1 LSKYETTFVIDS
13 LQKSENKENIL
24 TKVENFIKNNGGEIG
39 EVEDWGKKRL
49 AYEINRKQYGN
60 YYQIHFV
67 GPGNLPGLLEQEY
80 RLEEGILRFLTITS
94 DPRAALKRQEPI
106 EPAKETKEA
115 KVIPEDTKTENAKT
129 ENAKTENAKTED
141 AKTED
146 AKTEDAK
153 TEDLKTEDKPGENDF
168 SKEEAVFENVKEEVK
183 ETEDSETETKE

>member
-1 LSKYETTFVIDS
+1 MSKYETTFVIDS

-60 YYQIHFV
+60 YYQIHFE

-94 DPRAALKRQEPI
+94 DPRAALKREEPV

-115 KVIPEDTKTENAKT
+115 EVIPEDAKM
-129 ENAKTENAKTED
+129 ED
-141 AKTED
+141 AKI
-146 AKTEDAK
+146 
-153 TEDLKTEDKPGENDF
+153 EDKPSENDS
-168 SKEEAVFENVKEEVK
+168 SKQEAVFENVKEEVK

>member
-1 LSKYETTFVIDS
+1 MSKYETTFVIDS

-60 YYQIHFV
+60 YYQIHFE

-94 DPRAALKRQEPI
+94 DPRAALKREEPV

-115 KVIPEDTKTENAKT
+115 KVI
-129 ENAKTENAKTED
+129 TED
-141 AKTED
+141 SKS
-146 AKTEDAK
+146 
-153 TEDLKTEDKPGENDF
+153 EDKPGENDS
-168 SKEEAVFENVKEEVK
+168 SKEETVVEDVKEEV
-183 ETEDSETETKE
+183 EETKEVEEIKEVEETKEVEE

>member
-1 LSKYETTFVIDS
+1 MSKYETTFVIDS

-60 YYQIHFV
+60 YYQIHFE
-67 GPGNLPGLLEQEY
+67 GPGNLPGLLEREY

-94 DPRAALKRQEPI
+94 DPRAALKREEPV

-115 KVIPEDTKTENAKT
+115 EVIPEDAKM
-129 ENAKTENAKTED
+129 ED
-141 AKTED
+141 AKI
-146 AKTEDAK
+146 
-153 TEDLKTEDKPGENDF
+153 EDKPSENDS
-168 SKEEAVFENVKEEVK
+168 SKQEAVFENVKEEVK

>member
-1 LSKYETTFVIDS
+1 MSKYETTFVIDS

-60 YYQIHFV
+60 YYQIHFE

-94 DPRAALKRQEPI
+94 DPRAALKREEPV

-115 KVIPEDTKTENAKT
+115 EGIPEDA
-129 ENAKTENAKTED
+129 
-141 AKTED
+141 
-146 AKTEDAK
+146 
-153 TEDLKTEDKPGENDF
+153 KTEDKPGENDS
-168 SKEEAVFENVKEEVK
+168 SKEEAVVEDVKEEVE
-183 ETEDSETETKE
+183 ETEDPEIKE

>member
-1 LSKYETTFVIDS
+1 MSKYETTFVIDS

-60 YYQIHFV
+60 YYQIHFE

-94 DPRAALKRQEPI
+94 DPRAALKRQEPV
-106 EPAKETKEA
+106 EPAKETKKAE
-115 KVIPEDTKTENAKT
+115 VISEDSKS
-129 ENAKTENAKTED
+129 
-141 AKTED
+141 
-146 AKTEDAK
+146 
-153 TEDLKTEDKPGENDF
+153 EDKPGENDS
-168 SKEEAVFENVKEEVK
+168 SKEEAVVEDVKEEVEETK
-183 ETEDSETETKE
+183 EVEEIKEVEETEDSEIKE

>member
-1 LSKYETTFVIDS
+1 MSKYETTFVIDS

-94 DPRAALKRQEPI
+94 DPRAALKREEPI
-106 EPAKETKEA
+106 EPEKETKEDE
-115 KVIPEDTKTENAKT
+115 VIPEDTKTEDT
-129 ENAKTENAKTED
+129 KTED
-141 AKTED
+141 TKTED
-146 AKTEDAK
+146 TKTED
-153 TEDLKTEDKPGENDF
+153 TPGENDF
-168 SKEEAVFENVKEEVK
+168 SKEEAVFETVKEEVK
-183 ETEDSETETKE
+183 ETEDSETESKE

>member
-1 LSKYETTFVIDS
+1 MSKYETTFVIDS

-60 YYQIHFV
+60 YYQIHFE

-94 DPRAALKRQEPI
+94 DPRAALKREEPV

-115 KVIPEDTKTENAKT
+115 EGIPEDA
-129 ENAKTENAKTED
+129 
-141 AKTED
+141 
-146 AKTEDAK
+146 
-153 TEDLKTEDKPGENDF
+153 KTEDKPGENNS
-168 SKEEAVFENVKEEVK
+168 SKEEAVVEDVKEEVE
-183 ETEDSETETKE
+183 ETEDPEIKE

>member
-1 LSKYETTFVIDS
+1 MSKYETTFVIDS

-24 TKVENFIKNNGGEIG
+24 TKVENFIKNNGGKIG

-60 YYQIHFV
+60 YYQIHFE

-94 DPRAALKRQEPI
+94 DPRAALKREEPV

-115 KVIPEDTKTENAKT
+115 EGIPEDA
-129 ENAKTENAKTED
+129 
-141 AKTED
+141 
-146 AKTEDAK
+146 
-153 TEDLKTEDKPGENDF
+153 KTEDKPGENNS
-168 SKEEAVFENVKEEVK
+168 SKEEAVVEDVKEEVE
-183 ETEDSETETKE
+183 ETEDPEIKE

>member
-1 LSKYETTFVIDS
+1 MSKYETTFVVDS

-60 YYQIHFV
+60 YYQIHFE
-67 GPGNLPGLLEQEY
+67 GPGNLPGLLEKEY

-94 DPRAALKRQEPI
+94 DPRAALKREEPV

-115 KVIPEDTKTENAKT
+115 EVIPEDAKM
-129 ENAKTENAKTED
+129 ED
-141 AKTED
+141 AKIED
-146 AKTEDAK
+146 TQS
-153 TEDLKTEDKPGENDF
+153 ENDS
-168 SKEEAVFENVKEEVK
+168 SKQEAVFENVKEEVK

>member
-1 LSKYETTFVIDS
+1 M
-13 LQKSENKENIL
+13 QKSENKENIL

-60 YYQIHFV
+60 YYQIHFE

-94 DPRAALKRQEPI
+94 DPRAALKREEPV
-106 EPAKETKEA
+106 EPAKETKAAE
-115 KVIPEDTKTENAKT
+115 VIPEDAKI
-129 ENAKTENAKTED
+129 
-141 AKTED
+141 
-146 AKTEDAK
+146 
-153 TEDLKTEDKPGENDF
+153 EDKPSENDS
-168 SKEEAVFENVKEEVK
+168 SKQEAVFENVKEEVK

>member
-1 LSKYETTFVIDS
+1 MSKYETTFVIDS

-60 YYQIHFV
+60 YYQIHLE

-94 DPRAALKRQEPI
+94 DPRAALKREEPV

-115 KVIPEDTKTENAKT
+115 EVIPEDA
-129 ENAKTENAKTED
+129 
-141 AKTED
+141 
-146 AKTEDAK
+146 
-153 TEDLKTEDKPGENDF
+153 KTEDKPGENDS
-168 SKEEAVFENVKEEVK
+168 SKEEAVVEDVKEEVE
-183 ETEDSETETKE
+183 ETEDPEIKE

>member
-60 YYQIHFV
+60 YYQIHFE

-94 DPRAALKRQEPI
+94 DPRAALKREEPV

-115 KVIPEDTKTENAKT
+115 EGIPEDA
-129 ENAKTENAKTED
+129 
-141 AKTED
+141 
-146 AKTEDAK
+146 
-153 TEDLKTEDKPGENDF
+153 KTEDKPGENNS
-168 SKEEAVFENVKEEVK
+168 SKEEAVVEDVKEEVE
-183 ETEDSETETKE
+183 ETEDPEIKE

>member
-1 LSKYETTFVIDS
+1 MSKYETTFVIDS
-13 LQKSENKENIL
+13 LQKSENKEHIL

-60 YYQIHFV
+60 YYQIHFE

-94 DPRAALKRQEPI
+94 DPRAALKREEPV

-115 KVIPEDTKTENAKT
+115 EVIPEDSKS
-129 ENAKTENAKTED
+129 
-141 AKTED
+141 
-146 AKTEDAK
+146 
-153 TEDLKTEDKPGENDF
+153 EDKPGENDS

-183 ETEDSETETKE
+183 ETEDSETESKE

>member
-60 YYQIHFV
+60 YYQIHFE
-67 GPGNLPGLLEQEY
+67 GPGSLPGLLEQEY

-94 DPRAALKRQEPI
+94 DPRAALKRQEPV
-106 EPAKETKEA
+106 EPAKETKKAE
-115 KVIPEDTKTENAKT
+115 VIPEDSKS
-129 ENAKTENAKTED
+129 
-141 AKTED
+141 
-146 AKTEDAK
+146 
-153 TEDLKTEDKPGENDF
+153 EDKPGENDS
-168 SKEEAVFENVKEEVK
+168 SKEEAVVEDVKEEVE
-183 ETEDSETETKE
+183 ETEDSEIKE

>member
-60 YYQIHFV
+60 YYQIHFE

-94 DPRAALKRQEPI
+94 DPRAALKREEPV

-115 KVIPEDTKTENAKT
+115 KVIPEDSKS
-129 ENAKTENAKTED
+129 
-141 AKTED
+141 
-146 AKTEDAK
+146 
-153 TEDLKTEDKPGENDF
+153 EDKPGENDS
-168 SKEEAVFENVKEEVK
+168 SKEETVVEDVKEEV
-183 ETEDSETETKE
+183 EETKEVEEIKEVEETKDSEIKE

>member
-1 LSKYETTFVIDS
+1 MSKYETTFVIDS

-60 YYQIHFV
+60 YYQIHFE

-94 DPRAALKRQEPI
+94 DPRAALKREEPV

-115 KVIPEDTKTENAKT
+115 EVIP
-129 ENAKTENAKTED
+129 ED

-146 AKTEDAK
+146 AKIEDAK
-153 TEDLKTEDKPGENDF
+153 IEDAKIEDKPSENDS
-168 SKEEAVFENVKEEVK
+168 SKQEAVFENVKEEVK

>member
-1 LSKYETTFVIDS
+1 MSKYETTFVIDS

-60 YYQIHFV
+60 YYQIHFE
-67 GPGNLPGLLEQEY
+67 GPGNLPGLLEKEY

-94 DPRAALKRQEPI
+94 DPRAALKREEPV

-115 KVIPEDTKTENAKT
+115 EVIPEDAKM
-129 ENAKTENAKTED
+129 
-141 AKTED
+141 
-146 AKTEDAK
+146 
-153 TEDLKTEDKPGENDF
+153 EDKPSENDS
-168 SKEEAVFENVKEEVK
+168 SKQEAVFENVKEEVK

>member
-1 LSKYETTFVIDS
+1 VISKLSKYETTFVIDS
-13 LQKSENKENIL
+13 LQKSENKERIL

-94 DPRAALKRQEPI
+94 DPRAALKREEPI

-115 KVIPEDTKTENAKT
+115 EVIP
-129 ENAKTENAKTED
+129 ED

-146 AKTEDAK
+146 AKTED
-153 TEDLKTEDKPGENDF
+153 KPGENDI
-168 SKEEAVFENVKEEVK
+168 SKEEAVLETGKEEVK
-183 ETEDSETETKE
+183 ETEDSETETEDSETETKDSETETKE

>member
-94 DPRAALKRQEPI
+94 DPRAALKREEPI
-106 EPAKETKEA
+106 EPAKETKKAE
-115 KVIPEDTKTENAKT
+115 VIP
-129 ENAKTENAKTED
+129 ED

-146 AKTEDAK
+146 AKTED
-153 TEDLKTEDKPGENDF
+153 KPGENDI
-168 SKEEAVFENVKEEVK
+168 SKEEAVLETGKEEVK
-183 ETEDSETETKE
+183 ETEDSETETEDSETETKDSETETKDSETETKDSETETKE

>member
-1 LSKYETTFVIDS
+1 MSKYETTFVIDS

-24 TKVENFIKNNGGEIG
+24 TRVENFIKNNGGEIG

-60 YYQIHFV
+60 YYQIHFE

-94 DPRAALKRQEPI
+94 DPRAALKREEPV

-115 KVIPEDTKTENAKT
+115 EVIPEDA
-129 ENAKTENAKTED
+129 
-141 AKTED
+141 
-146 AKTEDAK
+146 
-153 TEDLKTEDKPGENDF
+153 KTEDKPGENDS
-168 SKEEAVFENVKEEVK
+168 SKEEAVVEDVKEEVE
-183 ETEDSETETKE
+183 ETEDPEIKE

>member
-13 LQKSENKENIL
+13 LQKSENKEHIL
-24 TKVENFIKNNGGEIG
+24 TKVENFIKNNGGDIG

-60 YYQIHFV
+60 YYQIHFE

-94 DPRAALKRQEPI
+94 DPRATLKREEPV

-115 KVIPEDTKTENAKT
+115 EVIPKDTKTEDTKTEDT
-129 ENAKTENAKTED
+129 KTED

-146 AKTEDAK
+146 AKTED
-153 TEDLKTEDKPGENDF
+153 KPGENDS
-168 SKEEAVFENVKEEVK
+168 SKEEAVVEDVKEEVEETK
-183 ETEDSETETKE
+183 EVEEIKEVEETEDSEIKE